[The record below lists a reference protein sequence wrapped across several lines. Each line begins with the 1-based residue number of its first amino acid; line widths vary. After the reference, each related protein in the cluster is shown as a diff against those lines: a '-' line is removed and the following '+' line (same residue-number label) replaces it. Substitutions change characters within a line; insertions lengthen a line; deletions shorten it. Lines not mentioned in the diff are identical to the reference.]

1 MNERFLKKLSKL
13 LTKSGLDEE
22 KIKQIMNSV
31 TAEDEPEEEAPV
43 EEVSEE
49 VETETPAPVEDT
61 APETE
66 SEVPEETPVEQPAE
80 DMQPAPEETPE
91 TEENGMMEK
100 QPEMPVAEPQHAVD
114 YQPQID
120 EMKAAL
126 DGMSARIESL
136 LENLTKS
143 GILSVVD
150 EKAPIGVENNN
161 IPANQTSA
169 EDAMQCALNKL
180 NRGSF

>member
-13 LTKSGLDEE
+13 LIKSGLDEE
-22 KIKQIMNSV
+22 KIKQIMSSV

-49 VETETPAPVEDT
+49 VETEEPTPVEDA

-80 DMQPAPEETPE
+80 DMQPAHEEASE
-91 TEENGMMEK
+91 TEENGIPG
-100 QPEMPVAEPQHAVD
+100 QPEMPVAEPQPAVD

-126 DGMSARIESL
+126 EGMSARIESL

-150 EKAPIGVENNN
+150 EKTPIGVENNN